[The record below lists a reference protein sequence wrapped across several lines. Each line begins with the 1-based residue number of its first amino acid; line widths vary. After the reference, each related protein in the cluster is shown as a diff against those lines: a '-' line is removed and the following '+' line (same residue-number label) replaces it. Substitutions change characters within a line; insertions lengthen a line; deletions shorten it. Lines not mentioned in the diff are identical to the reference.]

1 MEKIKNKFVSNWRK
15 ILSVAFVLTVFMM
28 PASKSIFAKF
38 FNLDVGAEKKVKDE
52 NKPGGANTQSASSMS
67 APSSQSTASPM
78 SATHTSTP
86 NTSNSDTSNSNGLAS
101 KKENRPNPK

>member
-1 MEKIKNKFVSNWRK
+1 MERIKITFVSNWRK
-15 ILSVAFVLTVFMM
+15 LLSVAFVLTVFMM
-28 PASKSIFAKF
+28 PASKSIFAKM
-38 FNLDVGAEKKVKDE
+38 FNMDVDAEKKTQNA
-52 NKPGGANTQSASSMS
+52 NKGYVESSNITTSMS

-86 NTSNSDTSNSNGLAS
+86 DTSNSSTSNSNGLAS